1 MKKKVKRKY
10 SNTKFWHIYSKDE
23 DGITYA
29 KRFDGFETW
38 DKYDEKGR
46 IIYRKN
52 SEGEEYWW
60 RYNKEG
66 NISLIT
72 KEKYDELEYLN
83 RERVSRFEIMDI

>member
-1 MKKKVKRKY
+1 MVEEVKKYIDRGMWRVYNK
-10 SNTKFWHIYSKDE
+10 NE
-23 DGITYA
+23 DGITHA

-38 DKYDEKGR
+38 YKYDEKGR

-52 SEGEEYWW
+52 SRGEEYWW

-66 NISLIT
+66 NISLIN

-83 RERVSRFEIMDI
+83 RKKNSRFEIMDI